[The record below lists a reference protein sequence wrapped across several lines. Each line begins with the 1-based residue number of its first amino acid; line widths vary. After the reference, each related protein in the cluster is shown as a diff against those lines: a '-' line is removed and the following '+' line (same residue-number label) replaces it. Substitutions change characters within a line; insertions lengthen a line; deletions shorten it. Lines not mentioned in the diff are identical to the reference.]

1 MDKKQL
7 KTVLAVLNVVRSTFP
22 ETNEFIDSTLKEEC
36 EKERMTADEVIF
48 YKFESIKL
56 VWINIFVLDLV
67 LKCLF
72 FLFIDMKCVTDHKK
86 TKRLSKEEIK
96 TKLLDSMTIDEI
108 VEFDDL
114 NKEAEETQ
122 DPEEAAKIIKRY
134 EDIIKTKN
142 KGIINV
148 AYHQGQV
155 FKRFKEKEKFA
166 KLVSE
171 LGFHKTTIIFKI
183 SVFKLCKKYPKLLNL
198 L

>member
-1 MDKKQL
+1 
-7 KTVLAVLNVVRSTFP
+7 
-22 ETNEFIDSTLKEEC
+22 
-36 EKERMTADEVIF
+36 MTD
-48 YKFESIKL
+48 
-56 VWINIFVLDLV
+56 N
-67 LKCLF
+67 
-72 FLFIDMKCVTDHKK
+72 KK

-114 NKEAEETQ
+114 NKEAEEVQ
-122 DPEEAAKIIKRY
+122 DPEKAVIIIERY
-134 EDIIKTKN
+134 ENIIKTKR

-171 LGFHKTTIIFKI
+171 LGIHKTTIIFRNNI
-183 SVFKLCKKYPKLLNL
+183 FKSCKKHPQTIEVFYRVGGF
-198 L
+198 